1 MSGQPRTSITS
12 KERMECNAILRKSHP
27 PQVHHAVRADGM
39 GVWPSAET
47 LQDVFRISGMTF
59 EVHPVS
65 GFVDAVI
72 EGLTDGTDEG
82 AVSALFETYQPAVH
96 VRLHDMFDFLDNLP
110 HDSPYVRHS
119 SDGTMSI
126 TSRLPFSH
134 LPAVTALSMEG
145 SSPGFISQCLDF
157 AAADPVADE
166 AMLAEGVGMPI
177 IADAYRMLEP
187 DLGSGPDVLAMKRLS
202 DKVGKQRVFNG
213 KIINQLNTV
222 MRTYGVQG
230 RLAPVPESV
239 PYWNADMACAYADLL
254 TLKPYDTEREM
265 DDEAAEFIASEPFQ
279 GHSMRFA
286 SMIMTLYGMMTRP
299 GVSRPREWWI
309 MDTVERL
316 LHIRDALNE
325 SGIDEDDTVSHELMA
340 GIIEGLPDDYLI
352 ETFKARMMIDEKEQT

>member
-12 KERMECNAILRKSHP
+12 KERMECNALLRKNHP
-27 PQVHHAVRADGM
+27 PQVHHTVRADGM
-39 GVWPSAET
+39 GVWPSAQT
-47 LQDVFRISGMTF
+47 LQEVFRISGMAF

-65 GFVDAVI
+65 GFADAVI

-82 AVSALFETYQPAVH
+82 AVSALFGTYQPAVH
-96 VRLHDMFDFLDNLP
+96 VRLHDMFGFLDNLP

-119 SDGTMSI
+119 GDGAMSI
-126 TSRLPFSH
+126 TSSLPFSH

-187 DLGSGPDVLAMKRLS
+187 NIGSGTDVLAMKRLS
-202 DKVGKQRVFNG
+202 DKVGKQRVFNR
-213 KIINQLNTV
+213 KIINWLSTV

-239 PYWNADMACAYADLL
+239 PCWNADMACAYADLL
-254 TLKPYDTEREM
+254 TLKPYDTERER
-265 DDEAAEFIASEPFQ
+265 DDEAAEFIASEPFP

-316 LHIRDALNE
+316 LNIRDALNE

-340 GIIEGLPDDYLI
+340 GIIEGLPDDYLV
-352 ETFKARMMIDEKEQT
+352 ETFKARMTIDEKERI

>member
-1 MSGQPRTSITS
+1 MSGKPRTSITS
-12 KERMECNAILRKSHP
+12 KERMECNAILRKNHL
-27 PQVHHAVRADGM
+27 PQVHHTVRADGM

-47 LQDVFRISGMTF
+47 LQEVFRISGMTF
-59 EVHPVS
+59 ETKTFHV
-65 GFVDAVI
+65 FVDAVI

-82 AVSALFETYQPAVH
+82 AVSALFGTYQPAVH
-96 VRLHDMFDFLDNLP
+96 VRLHDMFGFLDHLP

-119 SDGTMSI
+119 GDGTMSI
-126 TSRLPFSH
+126 TSRLPFGH
-134 LPAVTALSMEG
+134 LPAVTVLSMEG

-157 AAADPVADE
+157 ALADPVADE
-166 AMLAEGVGMPI
+166 AMLAEGAGMPI

-187 DLGSGPDVLAMKRLS
+187 NLGNGTDVLAMKRLS
-202 DKVGKQRVFNG
+202 DKVEKQRVFDG
-213 KIINQLNTV
+213 KIINQLSTV

-254 TLKPYDTEREM
+254 TLKPYDTERER

-316 LHIRDALNE
+316 LNIRDALAGF
-325 SGIDEDDTVSHELMA
+325 GIDEDDTVSHELMS
-340 GIIEGLPDDYLI
+340 GIIDNMPDDYLI
-352 ETFKARMMIDEKEQT
+352 QTFKARMMMGGKEQA

>member
-1 MSGQPRTSITS
+1 MSGKPRTSITS
-12 KERMECNAILRKSHP
+12 QERMECNAILRKSHP
-27 PQVHHAVRADGM
+27 PQVHHTVRADGM
-39 GVWPSAET
+39 GVWPSAQT
-47 LQDVFRISGMTF
+47 LQEVFRISGMTF

-82 AVSALFETYQPAVH
+82 VVSALFGIYQPAVH
-96 VRLHDMFDFLDNLP
+96 VRLHDMFGFLDNLP

-119 SDGTMSI
+119 GDGVMSV
-126 TSRLPFSH
+126 TSRLSFWG
-134 LPAVTALSMEG
+134 LPAVTVLSMEG
-145 SSPGFISQCLDF
+145 SGSEFISQCLDF
-157 AAADPVADE
+157 AAADPVANA
-166 AMLAEGVGMPI
+166 AMMAEGAGMPI

-187 DLGSGPDVLAMKRLS
+187 NLGRGSDVLAMKRLS
-202 DKVGKQRVFNG
+202 DKVGKQKVFNG
-213 KIINQLNTV
+213 KIISQLSTV

-230 RLAPVPESV
+230 RLEPVSESV

-254 TLKPYDTEREM
+254 TLKPYDTERER
-265 DDEAAEFIASEPFQ
+265 DDEAAEFIASEPFP

-299 GVSRPREWWI
+299 GVSRAREWWI

-316 LHIRDALNE
+316 LNIRDALAE

-340 GIIEGLPDDYLI
+340 GIIDNMPDDYLI
-352 ETFKARMMIDEKEQT
+352 QTFKARMMIDKKEQA

>member
-1 MSGQPRTSITS
+1 MSGKPRTSITS
-12 KERMECNAILRKSHP
+12 RERMECNAILRKTHP
-27 PQVHHAVRADGM
+27 PQAHHTVRADGM
-39 GVWPSAET
+39 GVWPSAQT
-47 LQDVFRISGMTF
+47 LQEVFRISGMTF
-59 EVHPVS
+59 EGKTSPVL
-65 GFVDAVI
+65 VDAVI

-82 AVSALFETYQPAVH
+82 AVSAVFETYQPAVH
-96 VRLHDMFDFLDNLP
+96 VRLHEMFDFLDNLP
-110 HDSPYVRHS
+110 HDSPYVEYS
-119 SDGTMSI
+119 GDGTMSV
-126 TSRLPFSH
+126 TLRLPFWY
-134 LPAVTALSMEG
+134 LPAVTVLSMEG

-157 AAADPVADE
+157 AAADPVADD

-202 DKVGKQRVFNG
+202 DKVGKQRVFNV
-213 KIINQLNTV
+213 KIINQLSTV

-239 PYWNADMACAYADLL
+239 PCWNADMACAYADLL
-254 TLKPYDTEREM
+254 TLKPYDTERER

-299 GVSRPREWWI
+299 GMSRPREWWI

-316 LHIRDALNE
+316 LNIRDALAE

-340 GIIEGLPDDYLI
+340 GVIDNMPDDYLI
-352 ETFKARMMIDEKEQT
+352 QTFKARMMMGGKEQT